1 MTISDLC
8 DCYFAAVPQSYGT
21 VHSTLS
27 NISMT
32 ICTFLAIAGVE
43 HTAIT
48 TWAKGK
54 LPPMGGNKLQAVL
67 VHSAESSGSHTY
79 LLVYCTATWKL
90 GWPRSDS
97 LKRGKI
103 NFRDY
108 QVIITSTYIFFHLQ
122 DNQPGS
128 LLKSRELAAQFQSQC
143 RQAPFI
149 VLFST
154 GWTSLVRHL
163 TGPEWGDLLD

>member
-48 TWAKGK
+48 T
-54 LPPMGGNKLQAVL
+54 
-67 VHSAESSGSHTY
+67 
-79 LLVYCTATWKL
+79 
-90 GWPRSDS
+90 
-97 LKRGKI
+97 
-103 NFRDY
+103 
-108 QVIITSTYIFFHLQ
+108 
-122 DNQPGS
+122 
-128 LLKSRELAAQFQSQC
+128 
-143 RQAPFI
+143 
-149 VLFST
+149 
-154 GWTSLVRHL
+154 
-163 TGPEWGDLLD
+163 